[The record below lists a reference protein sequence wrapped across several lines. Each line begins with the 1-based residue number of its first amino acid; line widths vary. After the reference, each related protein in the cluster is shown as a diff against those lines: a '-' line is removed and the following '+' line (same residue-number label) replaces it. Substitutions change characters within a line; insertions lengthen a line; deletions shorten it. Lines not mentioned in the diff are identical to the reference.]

1 MDNSS
6 SSHTDNR
13 MNNFLGKGPTDDS
26 NGSVVLRS
34 KSSVL
39 NLVK

>member
-6 SSHTDNR
+6 LSYTDNC

-26 NGSVVLRS
+26 NGSVVLQS
-34 KSSVL
+34 KS
-39 NLVK
+39 